1 MSSPLQ
7 VIYAT
12 PEAGPWAKSGELAD
26 VAGSLP
32 KALADQGAKVSV
44 FLPCYRRPEIESLPK
59 KRLDIELSIPVAS
72 KRMRCRVYKA
82 EPGKFDL
89 YLIDNPPY
97 FWREHIYGTGREDYL
112 DNDERFVFF
121 ARAVLEFLIRAQR
134 PVDIVHC
141 NNWPTALIPAFMR
154 THYRRLKR
162 FQQAGSLLS
171 LHNVR
176 YQGDFPLDSLTLTG
190 LSWKHFDADGPA
202 FKGRFNF
209 LKAGVAFADALH
221 TVSSSYRKDIL
232 SVRYGFGMNADLASR
247 RKDLFSI
254 RNGIDYETWNP
265 ASDDYLA
272 ANYRPPD
279 FQGKAICRQDLIRK
293 FGLLVGERTCVA
305 GVISYFTRHK
315 GLGILAEALE
325 ELLSLDIVLIV
336 LGQGE
341 AEFER
346 SFRQAQRR
354 WPGRMV
360 LRMGFSPGEI
370 HKLLAGADVILIP
383 SFHEPCGLNQ
393 MYGFRYGTVP
403 VIRAAGGLKETI
415 KPYGPGQ
422 REGDGFVFRDF
433 SATALISA
441 MRQAVRVFKQ
451 PRSWSRIM
459 IAGTR
464 RNFSWEKSAQKYM
477 RLYHDILEYKRGGYV
492 V

>member
-7 VIYAT
+7 VIYVT
-12 PEAGPWAKSGELAD
+12 PEAAPWAKSGELAD

-32 KALADQGAKVSV
+32 KALAEQGAKVSV

-59 KRLDIELSIPVAS
+59 KRLNIKLSVPVGDIRL
-72 KRMRCRVYKA
+72 RCRVQKA

-89 YLIDNPPY
+89 YLIDHPPY

-121 ARAVLEFLIRAQR
+121 ARAVLEFLSQARL

-141 NNWPTALIPAFMR
+141 NNWPAALIPVFMR
-154 THYRRLKR
+154 THYKRLKR

-190 LSWKHFDADGPA
+190 LSWKHFDFDPP
-202 FKGRFNF
+202 FFRGRFNF
-209 LKAGVAFADALH
+209 LKAGVAYADAIH

-232 SVRYGFGMNADLASR
+232 SAKHGFGMNEALAYR
-247 RKDLFSI
+247 RKDLSSI
-254 RNGIDYETWNP
+254 RNGIDYETWDP
-265 ASDDYLA
+265 GSDDFLA

-279 FQGKAICRQDLIRK
+279 FHGKAICRQDLIREM
-293 FGLLVGERTCVA
+293 GLRIGERACIV
-305 GVISYFTRHK
+305 GVISYFTPHK
-315 GLGILAEALE
+315 GFEILAEALE
-325 ELLSLDIVLIV
+325 GLMSLDIALIV

-346 SFRQAQRR
+346 KFHQAQRR
-354 WPGRMV
+354 WPGKVV
-360 LRMGFSPGEI
+360 LRLGFSPGEI
-370 HKLLAGADVILIP
+370 HRLLAGADVILIP

-403 VIRAAGGLKETI
+403 VIRVAGGLKETVR
-415 KPYGPGQ
+415 PYGPGQ
-422 REGDGFVFRDF
+422 LDGDGFVFRDF
-433 SATALISA
+433 SAAALTASV
-441 MRQAVRVFKQ
+441 RQAVRVFRK
-451 PRSWSRIM
+451 PRSWSRLM
-459 IAGTR
+459 RAGTR
-464 RNFSWEKSAQKYM
+464 KNFSWEKSAHRFM
-477 RLYHDILEYKRGGYV
+477 RLYHNILESKRGGHV